1 MASNTLDKWHQINI
15 HTLYLKAKALW
26 NFPIN
31 HTIKANGLMGKWMEK
46 ESTFGKMETDTKDN
60 IKMGKDGV
68 SVGWNGQK
76 LLINLNNFKIKN
88 R

>member
-1 MASNTLDKWHQINI
+1 
-15 HTLYLKAKALW
+15 
-26 NFPIN
+26 
-31 HTIKANGLMGKWMEK
+31 MEK

-76 LLINLNNFKIKN
+76 FLINLNNFKIKN
-88 R
+88 IQIIKNNRFGKSGTHIKDTGREEFLHSLLLESTLNKMMSQVQF

>member
-1 MASNTLDKWHQINI
+1 
-15 HTLYLKAKALW
+15 
-26 NFPIN
+26 
-31 HTIKANGLMGKWMEK
+31 MEK